1 MHLNVNSYRHKFGYI
16 SDMLNKQCVDYL
28 DISETKLDDGFPK
41 SQFMVEG
48 YSLYRQDLTNSSGGL
63 IVFVRDDLPHRRMVH
78 VEINKDGFE
87 SLCLELTIGKSKTI
101 LSCIYKHPK
110 VTKELFLKYFCD
122 LSDSLLR
129 SHEDL
134 IYLGDMPLLPNEIKR
149 FSRHLWAIWSHESD

>member
-28 DISETKLDDGFPK
+28 AISETKLDDNFPK

-63 IVFVRDDLPHRRMVH
+63 IVYVRDDLPHTRMVH

-101 LSCIYKHPK
+101 LSCIYKTPQ
-110 VTKELFLKYFCD
+110 
-122 LSDSLLR
+122 S
-129 SHEDL
+129 
-134 IYLGDMPLLPNEIKR
+134 N
-149 FSRHLWAIWSHESD
+149 